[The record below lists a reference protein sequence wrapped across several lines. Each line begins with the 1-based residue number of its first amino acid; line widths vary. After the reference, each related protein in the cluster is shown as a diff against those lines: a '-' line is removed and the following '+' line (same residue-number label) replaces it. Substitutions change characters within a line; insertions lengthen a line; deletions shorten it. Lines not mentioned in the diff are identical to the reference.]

1 MKMGIGAKMTFI
13 MKRTFRTLAATLT
26 MIAGLYACSVEY
38 PDRGMD
44 GIPEEGVFVRATTD
58 CATKATLSGNDD
70 NGYNVVWQNGDAIT
84 IGGRKFN
91 LKSGAGSKDGLFQLA
106 SGTAPGQGT
115 YDAFYPASYT
125 GSGWVYEQQYVA
137 NNITG
142 LPMKAV
148 ATVSEAGALS
158 DLNFYNQGGIFR
170 VNVKGSSSIKVKTI
184 TITANELSKPITLTC
199 TTPVELSGSGV
210 QFHIALPKNEYTG
223 VCIKFKDNN
232 GNFIDYKT
240 LQSGKKLSIKC
251 NCITRASFELS
262 NGPLLNVATYN
273 VDGLPVSI
281 QLGDMAGELISTLN
295 ISGAKVEKKNGDYY
309 LYINDDGPG
318 SEGSKTIG
326 SKIAGK
332 NWDVIGLNEDFNY
345 HEEIKSSLS
354 NYTFGTWQKGFP
366 TALTTLGE
374 YLKLYV
380 KYDNNEPLYE
390 IDGLGIGV
398 KKDCCSLS
406 GEAITSWNSNATYGY
421 LDHSSDQLTQKGFR
435 FYTVTVTK
443 SGLTAKIDFIV
454 LHADAGG
461 GDEDKAAREN
471 AYAQLVSYIQKVKTG
486 NPMILMGDFN
496 TEYTRDKFKTLFIDK
511 LNAISGVKASDAW
524 VEFNNGGVYPT
535 SNQGGSAQSKEK
547 LDKIVFLNR
556 ASAPIELKLF
566 YQGNVTTFTDSGGQ
580 LSDHMPVEATF
591 RIVERKK

>member
-1 MKMGIGAKMTFI
+1 MKK
-13 MKRTFRTLAATLT
+13 TFRAITVIIAAV
-26 MIAGLYACSVEY
+26 AGLYACTIEN
-38 PDRGMD
+38 PDK
-44 GIPEEGVFVRATTD
+44 GVNGVSEKGLFVVATTD
-58 CATKATLSGNDD
+58 CGTKARLSGTDEK
-70 NGYNVVWQNGDAIT
+70 GYDVVWQAEDKIT
-84 IGGRKFN
+84 IGGKTFE
-91 LKSGAGSKDGLFQLA
+91 LSSGEGTTKGVFKRVSD
-106 SGTAPGQGT
+106 TAPGEGT
-115 YDAFYPASYT
+115 FDAYYPAAYN
-125 GSGWVYEQQYVA
+125 GKNWVNEQTYI
-137 NNITG
+137 NDNITG
-142 LPMKAV
+142 LPMRARAV
-148 ATVSEAGALS
+148 IDKDGIK
-158 DLNFYNQGGIFR
+158 DLLFYNAGGIFR
-170 VNVKGSSSIKVKTI
+170 VNVTSSSSIKVKTV
-184 TITANELSKPITLTC
+184 TVTAKELSAPITLTC
-199 TTPVELSGSGV
+199 KDPVALDSKGV
-210 QFHIALPKNEYTG
+210 VFHIAIPENVKGYSDFRVTFRDE
-223 VCIKFKDNN
+223 N
-232 GNFIDYKT
+232 GNLLDAKT
-240 LQSGKKLSIKC
+240 AKEKLTIKR
-251 NCITRASFELS
+251 NNITRASFEITDGAYLK
-262 NGPLLNVATYN
+262 VATYN

-281 QLGDMAGELISTLN
+281 QLGDMAGGLISTLN

-366 TALTTLGE
+366 TAVTTFGE

-398 KKDCCSLS
+398 KKDYCSLS

-421 LDHSSDQLTQKGFR
+421 LDHSSDQLTKKGFR
-435 FYTVTVTK
+435 YYTVNVDK
-443 SGLTAKIDFIV
+443 SGVKASIDFIV

-496 TEYTRDKFKTLFIDK
+496 TEYSRDKFKTLFIDK

-535 SNQGGSAQSKEK
+535 SDQGGSAQSKEK

>member
-1 MKMGIGAKMTFI
+1 M
-13 MKRTFRTLAATLT
+13 
-26 MIAGLYACSVEY
+26 
-38 PDRGMD
+38 
-44 GIPEEGVFVRATTD
+44 
-58 CATKATLSGNDD
+58 
-70 NGYNVVWQNGDAIT
+70 
-84 IGGRKFN
+84 
-91 LKSGAGSKDGLFQLA
+91 
-106 SGTAPGQGT
+106 
-115 YDAFYPASYT
+115 
-125 GSGWVYEQQYVA
+125 
-137 NNITG
+137 
-142 LPMKAV
+142 
-148 ATVSEAGALS
+148 
-158 DLNFYNQGGIFR
+158 
-170 VNVKGSSSIKVKTI
+170 
-184 TITANELSKPITLTC
+184 
-199 TTPVELSGSGV
+199 
-210 QFHIALPKNEYTG
+210 
-223 VCIKFKDNN
+223 
-232 GNFIDYKT
+232 
-240 LQSGKKLSIKC
+240 
-251 NCITRASFELS
+251 
-262 NGPLLNVATYN
+262 ATYN
-273 VDGLPVSI
+273 VDGLPVKI
-281 QLGDMAGELISTLN
+281 QMGGLVGSLVKDLGIEDARVDDN
-295 ISGAKVEKKNGDYY
+295 YN

-318 SEGSKTIG
+318 SEGSKLI
-326 SKIAGK
+326 SAKIAEKG
-332 NWDVIGLNEDFNY
+332 WDVVGLNEDFNY
-345 HEEIKSSLS
+345 HQEITSCLGGYK
-354 NYTFGTWQKGFP
+354 FGKHQGSFP
-366 TALTTLGE
+366 TGDLDYFGLL
-374 YLKLYV
+374 LKYGA
-380 KYDNNEPLYE
+380 KEPLFE

-496 TEYTRDKFKTLFIDK
+496 TEYSRDKFKTLFIDK

-535 SNQGGSAQSKEK
+535 SDQGGSAQSKEK